1 MSENI
6 VFRVRIADIVFE
18 VRCRCASTLQRCR
31 EYLTDDAPDHTIIL
45 DAAQL
50 EAERALLQSLQ
61 EPVGDPAAFTPQAL
75 ESLRLCRCMADLL
88 PEHDRVLFHGSC
100 LALDGQGVLFTAK
113 SGTGKSTHTRLW
125 REVFG
130 SRVEMLNDDK
140 PFLHV
145 SPQGVTAYGT
155 PWQGKHNLG
164 RNMAVPLRAVC
175 VLYRGEENRIEPISP
190 REALPMLLQQTFT
203 PEDPQAMV
211 RTLALVQRLS
221 KTTGL
226 YRLYCNM
233 DPQAAAV
240 ARDGMFL
247 QEETL

>member
-1 MSENI
+1 LSENI
-6 VFRVRIADIVFE
+6 IFRVRIADIVFE
-18 VRCRCASTLQRCR
+18 VRCLCASTRQRCSA
-31 EYLTDDAPDHTIIL
+31 YLTDDEPDHIIII
-45 DAAQL
+45 DRAQL
-50 EAERALLQSLQ
+50 EAERSLLLNLQ
-61 EPVGDPAAFTPQAL
+61 EPVGDPESFTPQAL
-75 ESLRLCRCMADLL
+75 ESLRLCRCLADKL
-88 PEHDRVLFHGSC
+88 PECDRILFHGSC
-100 LALDGQGVLFTAK
+100 LALDGRGVLFTAK

-140 PFLHV
+140 PFLRV
-145 SPQGVTAYGT
+145 TPQGVTAYGT

-164 RNMAVPLRAVC
+164 RNTAVPLHGIC
-175 VLYRGEENRIEPISP
+175 VLCRGEENRIEPITP

-211 RTLALVQRLS
+211 RTLALVQQLS
-221 KTTGL
+221 KTVGL

-233 DPQAAAV
+233 DPQAAMV
-240 ARDGMFL
+240 ARDGIFS

>member
-1 MSENI
+1 MAEFKMKIAEQVGHIHTQFESTSSYCRAYLTEDAPHFSAVI
-6 VFRVRIADIVFE
+6 TAKDREFEQLESWEEARIEGFRPRRYTDPHLERA
-18 VRCRCASTLQRCR
+18 ALQRKF
-31 EYLTDDAPDHTIIL
+31 
-45 DAAQL
+45 
-50 EAERALLQSLQ
+50 AEHLFDCDTL
-61 EPVGDPAAFTPQAL
+61 
-75 ESLRLCRCMADLL
+75 M
-88 PEHDRVLFHGSC
+88 FHGS
-100 LALDGQGVLFTAK
+100 LVAVDGQGYLFTAK

-155 PWQGKHNLG
+155 PWQGKHDLG
-164 RNMAVPLRAVC
+164 RNMAVPLRAIC
-175 VLYRGEENRIEPISP
+175 VLCRGEENRIEPITP

-221 KTTGL
+221 KTAGL

-233 DPQAAAV
+233 EPQAAIV